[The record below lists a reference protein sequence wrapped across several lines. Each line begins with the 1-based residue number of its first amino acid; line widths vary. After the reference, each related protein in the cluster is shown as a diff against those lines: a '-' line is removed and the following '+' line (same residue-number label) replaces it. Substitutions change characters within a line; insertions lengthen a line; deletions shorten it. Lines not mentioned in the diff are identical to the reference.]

1 MLILRNYFNKEK
13 KKWWKQ
19 ISAISTLWGRKDEDI
34 FKKLNEQVLDEL
46 VKIKEVIADEHDEA
60 IPIPKHTAAHFL
72 TT

>member
-1 MLILRNYFNKEK
+1 MAKANFRNFH
-13 KKWWKQ
+13 
-19 ISAISTLWGRKDEDI
+19 TVRKDEDI

>member
-1 MLILRNYFNKEK
+1 MRVLFRNFD
-13 KKWWKQ
+13 
-19 ISAISTLWGRKDEDI
+19 TVRKDEDT

-60 IPIPKHTAAHFL
+60 IPIPKHTEAAHFL